1 VSISSDPDLPAG
13 GRVRFLLG
21 FFVMADG
28 QRIFDRIRLLTHGD
42 RVGGELSRLASGS
55 ADPETFRIL
64 GGSAVDGL
72 SLTLEPD
79 AGGETQ
85 ILSLAARTDGESH
98 ERQGLVRL
106 GSGESCSYIAEEVE
120 GICLERSPT
129 HGWGTIATQSVSAG
143 SRVAAI
149 TGPFSADQTPY
160 SFRTSD
166 DRHVEPTG
174 YGHFVNHACEPTCRI
189 EYRADGRPVLIAN
202 RNLVAGDEVTFDYT
216 VTEGDLAGS
225 FACRC
230 PAATHKV

>member
-1 VSISSDPDLPAG
+1 M
-13 GRVRFLLG
+13 RFLLG
-21 FFVMADG
+21 FFVTPDG

-106 GSGESCSYIAEEVE
+106 GSGESRSYIAEEVE

-149 TGPFSADQTPY
+149 TGPFSVDQTPY

-189 EYRADGRPVLIAN
+189 EYRSDGRPVLIAN
-202 RNLVAGDEVTFDYT
+202 RDLVAGDEVTFDYT
-216 VTEGDLAGS
+216 LTEGDLAGS
-225 FACRC
+225 FTCRC